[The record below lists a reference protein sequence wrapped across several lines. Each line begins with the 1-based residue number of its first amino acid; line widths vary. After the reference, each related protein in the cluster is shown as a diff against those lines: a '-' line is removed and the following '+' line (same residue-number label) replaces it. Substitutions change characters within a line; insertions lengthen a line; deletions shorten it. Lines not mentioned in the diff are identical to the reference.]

1 VPKHFKF
8 EPKREKITK
17 GWEKLQKVEL
27 HGLYLS
33 LLKSSYIKET
43 EMDEERGTH
52 GGQEI
57 STQDFDGETCREETT
72 WETWHRWEINRLLK
86 LVLKKEDV
94 GLKLDPRGSRWQ
106 VVGFCEQ
113 GNELSG
119 SIKHGN
125 FVNG

>member
-1 VPKHFKF
+1 MF
-8 EPKREKITK
+8 EPKREKITE
-17 GWEKLQKVEL
+17 GWEILQKAER

-33 LLKSSYIKET
+33 LLKSNHIKEI

-57 STQDFDGETCREETT
+57 TTQEFDGETCRNETT
-72 WETWHRWEINRLLK
+72 WDTWHRWEINSPLK

-94 GLKLDPRGSRWQ
+94 RLKLGPCGSRWQ
-106 VVGFCEQ
+106 VVGFCER

-119 SIKHGN
+119 STKYGN
-125 FVNG
+125 FITS